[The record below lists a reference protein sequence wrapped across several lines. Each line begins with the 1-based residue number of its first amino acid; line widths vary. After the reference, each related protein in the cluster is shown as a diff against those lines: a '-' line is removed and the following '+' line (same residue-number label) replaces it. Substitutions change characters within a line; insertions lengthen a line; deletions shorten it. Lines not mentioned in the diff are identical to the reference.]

1 MVNSPTIINKI
12 KYNNEV
18 IENVSEFKYLGV
30 ILDNKMKHQNHIY
43 QLTKKIS
50 TIAGVLRKDS
60 KIRKLPLLQ

>member
-1 MVNSPTIINKI
+1 MK
-12 KYNNEV
+12 NEV
-18 IENVSEFKYLGV
+18 IENVSEFKYFGV

-50 TIAGVLRKDS
+50 TIAGLLRKDS